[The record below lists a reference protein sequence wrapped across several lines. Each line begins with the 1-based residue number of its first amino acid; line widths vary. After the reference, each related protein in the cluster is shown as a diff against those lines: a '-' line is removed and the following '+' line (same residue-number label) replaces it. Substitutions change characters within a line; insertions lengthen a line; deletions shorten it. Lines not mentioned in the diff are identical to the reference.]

1 MDKFIENGN
10 FIRIIEEFPPN
21 VADHNRAR
29 TEWIGSG
36 KTFKQINK
44 PNSRYR
50 NNINRTD
57 YQGNNSSILQDLK
70 YDIRK
75 GWIKYLGPLPQ
86 NQIIGSSGEHL
97 VLSNLLK
104 LNFIAGLAPYNTE
117 NYDLLT
123 LNEDGNASKSIQ
135 VKTALNL
142 KKKDISKHK
151 WVLKEK
157 NETPIENLIF
167 CFVAISMHPV
177 NFSEVYVMDSTK
189 VSEVIKMSHQIY
201 LKLPGINGQIHN
213 DNPMR
218 SLAADIFMDV
228 TNQYNRKS
236 YHKYLSKEEVS
247 FLDQHAEGWL
257 EQYRNN
263 WDILRNET

>member
-1 MDKFIENGN
+1 MDEFIENGY

-21 VADHNRAR
+21 VAPHNRSR

-36 KTFKQINK
+36 KTFEQINR
-44 PNSRYR
+44 PNSIYR
-50 NNINRTD
+50 NNIRRNT
-57 YQGNNSSILQDLK
+57 YHGNASSILQDLN
-70 YDIRK
+70 YDIEH

-86 NQIIGSSGEHL
+86 NQIIGASGEHL

-142 KKKDISKHK
+142 KKKDASKHK

-201 LKLPGINGQIHN
+201 LKLPGINGQMHN

-228 TNQYNRKS
+228 TNQYNRES
-236 YHKYLSKEEVS
+236 YREYLSEEEVS
-247 FLDQHAEGWL
+247 FLDQHREGWL
-257 EQYRNN
+257 EKYLDN
-263 WDILRNET
+263 WDILRN